1 METGLKQRIV
11 GAAVLVIL
19 AVIFIPM
26 LLDTSVEEKQ
36 FMGATNIPVQPANM
50 PTPETEDF
58 SSRIVPLEQPPK
70 QEAESKPADT
80 QVPATVE
87 EGMPPSSDTTVPPGP
102 REPVMENKDEAGGV
116 GVTAWVVQLGSFS
129 SSENAEALNQKLRK
143 AGFKAFV
150 EPLKQDAGT
159 IYRVRIGP
167 ELKRSDADKINDQ
180 LKKDLQIAGIVVH
193 YP

>member
-1 METGLKQRIV
+1 MEAGLKQRIV

-26 LLDTSVEEKQ
+26 LLDTSVEDKQ
-36 FMGATNIPVQPANM
+36 SMGKTNIPPQPANM
-50 PTPETEDF
+50 PTPPTEDF
-58 SSRIVPLEQPPK
+58 NSRIIPLEQPPGPPGT
-70 QEAESKPADT
+70 SGTADT
-80 QVPATVE
+80 QKTPPVE
-87 EGMPPSSDTTVPPGP
+87 EGIPPATSATPPQEP
-102 REPVMENKDEAGGV
+102 REPVVENKNETGGV

-129 SSENAEALNQKLRK
+129 SPENAEALNQKLRK

-150 EPLKQDAGT
+150 EPLKQDTGT

-167 ELKRSDADKINDQ
+167 DLKRSDADTINDR
-180 LKKDLQIAGIVVH
+180 LKKELQLEGIVVH